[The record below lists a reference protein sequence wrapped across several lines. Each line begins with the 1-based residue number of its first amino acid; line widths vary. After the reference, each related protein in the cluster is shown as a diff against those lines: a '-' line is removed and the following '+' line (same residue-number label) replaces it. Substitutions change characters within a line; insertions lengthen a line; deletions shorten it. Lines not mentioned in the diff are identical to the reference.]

1 MSSGQRTYV
10 YLAAL
15 ISGLALL
22 VSAVVLADWVTG
34 QWATGVLFPS
44 DPGKVTQRPLSP
56 WLWVGALS
64 LVIWLIHATIA
75 ARAARQETAEGLA
88 DRHSS
93 QRKAYLYL
101 MQLAALIVCLAEGGR
116 LVSDF
121 LAFLPPGTE
130 LTPGRYHSG
139 SAPDWRSG
147 CGLGLAG

>member
-1 MSSGQRTYV
+1 
-10 YLAAL
+10 
-15 ISGLALL
+15 
-22 VSAVVLADWVTG
+22 
-34 QWATGVLFPS
+34 
-44 DPGKVTQRPLSP
+44 VTQRPLSP
-56 WLWVGALS
+56 RLWVGALS

-121 LAFLPPGTE
+121 LRRFLRQPGTE
-130 LTPGRYHSG
+130 LTPGPTTIAG
-139 SAPDWRSG
+139 SAA
-147 CGLGLAG
+147 GLAIGFAVWAYFPPDDAARW